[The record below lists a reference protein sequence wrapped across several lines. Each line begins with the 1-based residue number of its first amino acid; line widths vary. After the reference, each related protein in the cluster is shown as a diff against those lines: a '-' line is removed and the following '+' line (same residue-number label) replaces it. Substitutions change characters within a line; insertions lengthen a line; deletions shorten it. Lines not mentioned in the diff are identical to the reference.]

1 MVSLMFTCADYPDIR
16 IVAHSQI
23 VITMLSQGYLCKA
36 STVENIRLFLNA
48 LLAELSVWVVGMCG
62 VSRAC
67 LSRPLRGRWSSQEQ
81 VLRQS

>member
-1 MVSLMFTCADYPDIR
+1 MFTCADYPDIR

-62 VSRAC
+62 VSRA
-67 LSRPLRGRWSSQEQ
+67 LPQPTPERPVVQPGAGA
-81 VLRQS
+81 